1 MITSRTSHLV
11 QASAPLGFNTITLI
25 AVFLLST
32 LMIGCGAEELPTA
45 STVPTM
51 EPQAQSFG
59 KTDADEELS
68 TAPESELTL
77 GAYTQAPKGCIF
89 DADDAYEPRSVFQS
103 GPWEGVCHDT
113 QRRRPTGFVDDEL
126 AARYQGVDDHYVLYN
141 VFHEDGFW
149 FAFVPYNAVKRVYFQ
164 LEYFPAVIPAGHTQ
178 LRLEYDRP
186 VTLYGQSGHLKGRI
200 DQTHN
205 LSLSIE
211 AVTRVGDRYDLF
223 KGAQEHFAIAYRVT
237 SMEARFNSMI
247 TEQDHHVEQWR
258 LNLTSTEL
266 EALLPHYVSTSADHN
281 LAFSYHTLFKNCTTE
296 IIEILDGIGEYT
308 WRERV
313 QKFLVK
319 VTEIYPNIVRA
330 ALIARGLLPLNQS
343 TDWFPLEEDE
353 AFIVQMERE
362 AVAH

>member
-1 MITSRTSHLV
+1 MVTKRLPYLKHFAASSRLGIMAFIVGIMIS
-11 QASAPLGFNTITLI
+11 PLIT
-25 AVFLLST
+25 
-32 LMIGCGAEELPTA
+32 GCSAEELPTA

-59 KTDADEELS
+59 KTDTDHEANTTSEV
-68 TAPESELTL
+68 ESIL
-77 GAYTQAPKGCIF
+77 GTYTQAPKGCTF
-89 DADDAYEPRSVFQS
+89 DADDVYEPRSVFES

-113 QRRRPTGFVDDEL
+113 QRRRPTGFVDDEV
-126 AARYQGVDDHYVLYN
+126 AVRYQDVNNQYVLYN

-149 FAFVPYNAVKRVYFQ
+149 IAFVPYNSVKRVYFQ

-186 VTLYGQSGHLKGRI
+186 VILYGQSGHLKGRI
-200 DQTHN
+200 DQTRN
-205 LSLSIE
+205 LTLSIE
-211 AVTRVGDRYDLF
+211 AVTRVGDKYDLF

-237 SMEARFNSMI
+237 SMEARFDSMI
-247 TEQDHHVEQWR
+247 TKQDHHVEQWR
-258 LNLTSTEL
+258 LNLTPTEL
-266 EALLPHYVSTSADHN
+266 EALLPHYVSISANHH

-353 AFIVQMERE
+353 AFIAQMKRE
-362 AVAH
+362 ALAQ